1 MKISIIVPCY
11 NNAGSIPELWER
23 LILLSS
29 KPIFQEHKFE
39 FVFVDDGSSDRTLY
53 ELQKLKP
60 FSDNLIRLIKLTR
73 NFGSYNSFLAGMTH
87 ATGECNVYLHADL
100 QDPPELIE
108 EQFSYFLKGIPL
120 VIANR
125 LSREDGSLLS
135 TFYHWIV
142 RKYALKKAPIGGYDL
157 IMFSSKIRDEVV
169 EIGEK
174 STNNVY
180 LISWLGYPFV
190 QIPYNRVKRKHGHS
204 QWSTRKKIH
213 LFIDTI
219 FSFTN
224 IPLSVIRFLGLIG
237 ILHFPIASVFFV
249 LNKTMPFQ
257 IWFWAS
263 LILLFLSIFIL
274 VVTEY
279 IIRIHETVRNRP
291 NFVVEKVIDISK
303 IN

>member
-11 NNAGSIPELWER
+11 NNAESIPELWER
-23 LILLSS
+23 LIVLSS
-29 KPIFQEHKFE
+29 KSIFQGHEFE
-39 FVFVDDGSSDRTLY
+39 FVFVDDGSSDQTLLK
-53 ELQKLKP
+53 LQKLKP
-60 FSDNLIRLIKLTR
+60 FSNHAIRLIKLTR
-73 NFGSYNSFLAGMTH
+73 NFGSYNSFLAGMTY
-87 ATGECNVYLHADL
+87 ATGDCNVYLHADL

-125 LSREDGSLLS
+125 SSREDGSFLS

-157 IMFSSKIRDEVV
+157 IMFSSQIRNEIVK
-169 EIGEK
+169 IGEK

-204 QWSTRKKIH
+204 QWSTKKKIH

-224 IPLSVIRFLGLIG
+224 IPLSIIRFFGLIG
-237 ILHFPIASVFFV
+237 VLHFPIASIFFA
-249 LNKTMPFQ
+249 LNKTMPYQ

-263 LILLFLSIFIL
+263 IILLFISLTSLIL
-274 VVTEY
+274 TEY

-291 NFVVEKVIDISK
+291 NFVVEKLEEIF
-303 IN
+303 

>member
-11 NNAGSIPELWER
+11 NNAESIPELWER
-23 LILLSS
+23 LIVLCT
-29 KPIFQEHKFE
+29 KPIFQGHEFE
-39 FVFVDDGSSDRTLY
+39 FVFVDDGSSDQTLL
-53 ELQKLKP
+53 ELRKLKA
-60 FSDNLIRLIKLTR
+60 FSNNIIRLVKLTK

-87 ATGECNVYLHADL
+87 ATGDCNVYLHADL

-125 LSREDGSLLS
+125 STREDGSFLA
-135 TFYHWIV
+135 TFYHWIM

-157 IMFSSKIRDEVV
+157 IMFSSQIRNEIVK
-169 EIGEK
+169 IGEK

-204 QWSTRKKIH
+204 QWSTKKKIH

-224 IPLSVIRFLGLIG
+224 IPLSIIRFLGLIG
-237 ILHFPIASVFFV
+237 VLHFPVASIFFFF
-249 LNKTMPFQ
+249 NKTMPFQ
-257 IWFWAS
+257 LWFWAS
-263 LILLFLSIFIL
+263 LILLFISLSSLIL
-274 VVTEY
+274 SEY
-279 IIRIHETVRNRP
+279 INRIHETVRNRP
-291 NFVVEKVIDISK
+291 NFVVEKIEES
-303 IN
+303 N

>member
-11 NNAGSIPELWER
+11 NNDKSIPELWER
-23 LILLSS
+23 LIALSL
-29 KPIFQEHKFE
+29 KPIFQEHSFE
-39 FVFVDDGSSDRTLY
+39 FVLVDDGSSDQTLL

-60 FSDNLIRLIKLTR
+60 FSNHSIRLIKLTR

-87 ATGECNVYLHADL
+87 ATGDCNVYLHADL

-125 LSREDGSLLS
+125 SSREDGNFLS

-157 IMFSSKIRDEVV
+157 IMFSSQIRNEIVK
-169 EIGEK
+169 IGEK

-190 QIPYNRVKRKHGHS
+190 QIPYNRVKRKHGYS
-204 QWSTRKKIH
+204 QWSTKKKIH

-224 IPLSVIRFLGLIG
+224 IPLSIIRFFGLLGV
-237 ILHFPIASVFFV
+237 LHFPIAVIFFA
-249 LNKTMPFQ
+249 LNNTMPYQ
-257 IWFWAS
+257 IWFWTS
-263 LILLFLSIFIL
+263 LILLFISISSLIL
-274 VVTEY
+274 TEY

-291 NFVVEKVIDISK
+291 NFVVEKLEE

>member
-11 NNAGSIPELWER
+11 NNAESIPELWER
-23 LILLSS
+23 LIVLSS
-29 KPIFQEHKFE
+29 KSIFQGHEFE
-39 FVFVDDGSSDRTLY
+39 FVFVDDGSSDETLH
-53 ELQKLKP
+53 ELRKLKT
-60 FSDNLIRLIKLTR
+60 FSNNVIRLIKLTR
-73 NFGSYNSFLAGMTH
+73 NFGSYNSFLAGMSH
-87 ATGECNVYLHADL
+87 ATGDCNVYLHADL

-125 LSREDGSLLS
+125 SSREDGSFLS

-142 RKYALKKAPIGGYDL
+142 RKYALKKAPVGGYDL
-157 IMFSSKIRDEVV
+157 IMFSSQIRNEIVK
-169 EIGEK
+169 IGEK

-204 QWSTRKKIH
+204 QWSTKKKIH

-224 IPLSVIRFLGLIG
+224 IPLSIIRFLGLIG
-237 ILHFPIASVFFV
+237 VLHFPIASIFFA
-249 LNKTMPFQ
+249 LNKTMPYQ

-263 LILLFLSIFIL
+263 LILLFISLSSLIL
-274 VVTEY
+274 TEY
-279 IIRIHETVRNRP
+279 IIRIHETIRNRP
-291 NFVVEKVIDISK
+291 NFVVEKLEE

>member
-11 NNAGSIPELWER
+11 NNAESIPELWER
-23 LILLSS
+23 LIILSS
-29 KPIFQEHKFE
+29 KSIFQGHEFE
-39 FVFVDDGSSDRTLY
+39 FVFVEDGSSDQTLL

-60 FSDNLIRLIKLTR
+60 FSNNAIRLIKLTR

-87 ATGECNVYLHADL
+87 ASGDCNVYLHADL

-125 LSREDGSLLS
+125 SSREDGSFLS

-157 IMFSSKIRDEVV
+157 IMFSSQIRN
-169 EIGEK
+169 EIVRISEK

-204 QWSTRKKIH
+204 QWSTKKKIH

-224 IPLSVIRFLGLIG
+224 IPLSITRFLGFLG
-237 ILHFPIASVFFV
+237 VLHFPIASVFFT
-249 LNKTMPFQ
+249 LNKTLPYQ

-263 LILLFLSIFIL
+263 LILLFVSLTSLIL
-274 VVTEY
+274 TEY
-279 IIRIHETVRNRP
+279 ITRIHETVRNRP
-291 NFVVEKVIDISK
+291 NFVVEKVEEL
-303 IN
+303 N

>member
-11 NNAGSIPELWER
+11 NNAESIPELWER
-23 LILLSS
+23 LITLSS
-29 KPIFQEHKFE
+29 KPIFQGQEFE
-39 FVFVDDGSSDRTLY
+39 FVFVDDGSSDQTLI

-60 FSDNLIRLIKLTR
+60 FSNNAIRLVKLTR

-87 ATGECNVYLHADL
+87 ATGDCNVYLHADL

-125 LSREDGSLLS
+125 SSREDGSFLS

-157 IMFSSKIRDEVV
+157 IMFSSQIRNEIVK
-169 EIGEK
+169 IGEK

-204 QWSTRKKIH
+204 QWSTKKKIH

-224 IPLSVIRFLGLIG
+224 IPLNITRFLGLIG
-237 ILHFPIASVFFV
+237 VLHFPIASIFFA
-249 LNKTMPFQ
+249 LNNTMPYQ

-263 LILLFLSIFIL
+263 LILLFISLLSLIL
-274 VVTEY
+274 TEY

-291 NFVVEKVIDISK
+291 NFVVEKVEEL
-303 IN
+303 N